1 MFRCL
6 FCCGSTH
13 RRAFI
18 PDPGHS
24 KWRVQRE
31 FVALIPDAS
40 LGDSMVFQKRIIRK
54 KQQKIPFIFCPRKL
68 EFQHMT
74 SFWNTLL
81 RVRIDLILSGCNMLT
96 WGCEGTSTSGISAT
110 QKVLCSALMVAESL
124 TRWISLRR
132 SLSLA
137 SRPWTSSTSPGWQLE
152 SLHEVDTNEGTCC
165 CMRLSLTRSLA

>member
-1 MFRCL
+1 MGLLSFFSEFEFVVYNLKRPMFRCL

-18 PDPGHS
+18 PDPEHS

-96 WGCEGTSTSGISAT
+96 
-110 QKVLCSALMVAESL
+110 
-124 TRWISLRR
+124 
-132 SLSLA
+132 
-137 SRPWTSSTSPGWQLE
+137 
-152 SLHEVDTNEGTCC
+152 
-165 CMRLSLTRSLA
+165 